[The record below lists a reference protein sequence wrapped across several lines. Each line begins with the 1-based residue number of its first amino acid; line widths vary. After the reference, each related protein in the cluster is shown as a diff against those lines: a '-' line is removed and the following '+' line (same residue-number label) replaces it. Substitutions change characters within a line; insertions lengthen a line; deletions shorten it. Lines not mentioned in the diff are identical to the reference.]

1 MKLNWVERLVVN
13 NPLRVVEQRFQIRW
27 MKKAK
32 ALPSDARVL
41 EIGCGRGAGSDLIL
55 REMNPAVIHATDL
68 DLKMIRLA
76 KTYLSGEQKQ
86 RIHAYVADATALPY
100 RDFSFDAVFD
110 FGALHHVPD
119 WRRALAEIAR
129 ILKAGGTF
137 YVEELYPTLYQ
148 NFITEH
154 LLVHP
159 THDRFQSHDFRNALK
174 ACGFS
179 FDASLELKG
188 IGLLGVLSKLR

>member
-32 ALPSDARVL
+32 ALPRDARVL

-55 REMNPAVIHATDL
+55 REMDPAVIHATDL

-148 NFITEH
+148 NFITKH